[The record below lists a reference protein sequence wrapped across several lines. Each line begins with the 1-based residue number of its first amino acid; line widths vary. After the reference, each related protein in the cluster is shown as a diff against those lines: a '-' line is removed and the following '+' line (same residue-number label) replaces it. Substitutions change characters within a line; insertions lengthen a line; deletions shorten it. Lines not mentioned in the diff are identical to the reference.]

1 MNLNGIILSKLVYL
15 KIVKSA
21 KTNLTIVK
29 FYFFF
34 EMAKRDQGTRVQIID
49 VRIMKGSK
57 DWSSHNLRPVTF

>member
-29 FYFFF
+29 FYFFRNGK
-34 EMAKRDQGTRVQIID
+34 KRSGY
-49 VRIMKGSK
+49 KGSNYRRK
-57 DWSSHNLRPVTF
+57 DYERIKRLVQS